1 VVYSCGVQR
10 PSGLGWVDLVPDDQA
25 RNVMGAANR
34 ERIWLVRR
42 DHVKWPMRVEVVGGS
57 IWVITLD
64 DPRNLK
70 PDLERV
76 GKMLAATGQAR

>member
-1 VVYSCGVQR
+1 
-10 PSGLGWVDLVPDDQA
+10 
-25 RNVMGAANR
+25 MGAANR

-42 DHVKWPMRVEVVGGS
+42 DHVKWPMRVEVVGGA

-70 PDLERV
+70 PNLERV
-76 GKMLAATGQAR
+76 EKMLAATRQAR